1 MYTETA
7 QVQAESDKE
16 FIIVFSSHRIEFLKF
31 MEKFM
36 QRCDTII
43 LEEAPS
49 LLFYE
54 MLIDRIS
61 IKEYLQEE
69 IFEFPNFSFRFYGML
84 KNLFKNGKK
93 ILQIEP
99 YMERLLKIHEMFA
112 DGKTPKDISLT
123 AELYEVYEIEK
134 KATKSLIDFYEA
146 SISKSFNE
154 IVEAV
159 KTFAKADAERF
170 RIRDMLRAEAISS
183 FQDSGRVFIEAGAIH
198 QYLRKILLEKLNN
211 RKVLTV
217 FALEDTVK
225 NLTKR
230 RWIFP
235 PGDILT
241 LRYIFEARENEELEN
256 LLSARALIYIMIIEK
271 EEMFPTNEQPIP
283 HLSDELRAIELVN
296 KLSFKDCEKLYF
308 EIRFKS
314 RLKALNTVKDYVLK
328 K

>member
-1 MYTETA
+1 
-7 QVQAESDKE
+7 VQAESDKE

-31 MEKFM
+31 MEEFM

-49 LLFYE
+49 PLFYE
-54 MLIDRIS
+54 MLSDRIS

-112 DGKTPKDISLT
+112 DGKTPEDISSK

-146 SISKSFNE
+146 SISKNFNE
-154 IVEAV
+154 IIEAV

-170 RIRDMLRAEAISS
+170 RIRDMLRAEAICN

-230 RWIFP
+230 RWVFP

-241 LRYIFEARENEELEN
+241 LRYIFEARQNEELES
-256 LLSARALIYIMIIEK
+256 LLSAKALIYIMIIEK
-271 EEMFPTNEQPIP
+271 EEMFPTTDQPIP

>member
-54 MLIDRIS
+54 MLSDRIS

>member
-1 MYTETA
+1 
-7 QVQAESDKE
+7 VQAESDKE

-54 MLIDRIS
+54 MLSDRIS

>member
-54 MLIDRIS
+54 MLSDRIS

-112 DGKTPKDISLT
+112 DGKTPEDISLT

-170 RIRDMLRAEAISS
+170 RIRDMLRAEAISN

>member
-1 MYTETA
+1 M
-7 QVQAESDKE
+7 QAESDKE

-54 MLIDRIS
+54 MLSDRIS